1 MSTGTA
7 FWPTLG
13 AHESQL
19 TWICCFVWRAL
30 LGGFLCQMKTSTFQ
44 AWLNARMP
52 TPTGLPW
59 HHDRVLRR
67 LRIHTLLQ
75 EIVHCSIGPE
85 FWGIRVHPF
94 FWEKNLQIY
103 KLSCGTA
110 FSAKY
115 KGWAFLSQRNPGR
128 FGRPAL
134 FGQQLESLKVSK
146 SAPPSGCCKGNHEVQ
161 ECKTEMFKL
170 NKFIFQSSDLEDW

>member
-94 FWEKNLQIY
+94 FGRKIY
-103 KLSCGTA
+103 KSTNYRAALPSVPNI
-110 FSAKY
+110 
-115 KGWAFLSQRNPGR
+115 RVGR
-128 FGRPAL
+128 FSRKGTLEDLDAL
-134 FGQQLESLKVSK
+134 LFSDSNLKVLRSPNLHHLRDAVRVIMRSK
-146 SAPPSGCCKGNHEVQ
+146 TVRRKC
-161 ECKTEMFKL
+161 
-170 NKFIFQSSDLEDW
+170 SS